1 MHIVNSIVGLINL
14 TPLYKIFWHLLPST
28 ITVGII
34 LYEIGMLIFMQ
45 ITYFTAQDN
54 SCMSTA
60 PDLYFWMMAMMSM
73 ISDGFKPAMT
83 SSSNNSLGPVAKV
96 LANSSRFRPATVKS
110 AAG

>member
-60 PDLYFWMMAMMSM
+60 PDLYFWMMAM
-73 ISDGFKPAMT
+73 IFIQY
-83 SSSNNSLGPVAKV
+83 VALAVV
-96 LANSSRFRPATVKS
+96 LCYFVRKIDIDDTDDYTPLPDKEEI
-110 AAG
+110 